1 MSRLEK
7 NSVEFRKKEIA
18 RNTFNENKEYNSAHP
33 NALSDGDEHGKGE
46 LNESIGGETDIKKRK
61 ELKAKNL
68 YNENHQYDDST
79 A

>member
-7 NSVEFRKKEIA
+7 NSIEFRKKEIS
-18 RNTFNENKEYNSAHP
+18 RNEFNSNKEYNLAHP

-46 LNESIGGETDIKKRK
+46 LQGSVGGETDIKKRK

-68 YNENHQYDDST
+68 YKENHEYNDST